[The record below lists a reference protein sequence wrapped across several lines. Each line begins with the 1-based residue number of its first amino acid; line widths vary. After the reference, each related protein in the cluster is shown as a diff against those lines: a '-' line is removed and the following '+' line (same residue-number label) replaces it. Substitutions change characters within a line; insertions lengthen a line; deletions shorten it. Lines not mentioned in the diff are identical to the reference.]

1 MIIEEVIINDV
12 KIVLSRGKGGKGGEN
27 NETYKF
33 YIYIVNK
40 DVSVYRVGKLSIV
53 IWQHSIYTS
62 DKALI
67 QEAQDLASAVFKY
80 KTEKLKVVILW
91 VMKRNWQ

>member
-12 KIVLSRGKGGKGGEN
+12 KIVLSRGKGGKGGKN

-40 DVSVYRVGKLSIV
+40 DVSVYRVGKHSIV

-62 DKALI
+62 DKSLI

-80 KTEKLKVVILW
+80 KTEKLKEVIL
-91 VMKRNWQ
+91 

>member
-1 MIIEEVIINDV
+1 
-12 KIVLSRGKGGKGGEN
+12 VLSRGKGGKGGKN

-40 DVSVYRVGKLSIV
+40 DVSVYRVGKHSIV

-80 KTEKLKVVILW
+80 KTEKLKEVIL
-91 VMKRNWQ
+91 

>member
-1 MIIEEVIINDV
+1 M
-12 KIVLSRGKGGKGGEN
+12 
-27 NETYKF
+27 
-33 YIYIVNK
+33 NK

-67 QEAQDLASAVFKY
+67 HEAQDLASAVFKY
-80 KTEKLKVVILW
+80 KTEKLKEVIL
-91 VMKRNWQ
+91 

>member
-1 MIIEEVIINDV
+1 MI
-12 KIVLSRGKGGKGGEN
+12 
-27 NETYKF
+27 
-33 YIYIVNK
+33 IVNK

-80 KTEKLKVVILW
+80 KTEKLKEVIL
-91 VMKRNWQ
+91 